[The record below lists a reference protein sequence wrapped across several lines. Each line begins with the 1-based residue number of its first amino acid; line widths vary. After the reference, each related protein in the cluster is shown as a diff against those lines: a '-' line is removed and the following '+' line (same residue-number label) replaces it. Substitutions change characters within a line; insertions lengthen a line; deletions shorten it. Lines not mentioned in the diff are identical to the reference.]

1 MRNHMKAISYS
12 NSELYY
18 KLLDLVNN
26 SEKKEFTY
34 VDQKLDDKTYRIF
47 TYRLASWS
55 TFQDN
60 PVALEC
66 RGIMYDISD
75 EDDVI
80 LVCRP
85 QQKFFNVSEGSVEHN
100 PHDLFYV
107 YEKLDGSLISTFIHN
122 GELRLKT
129 KGSIKSKQCQMAMEW
144 LDEPENESLK
154 RNLLELT
161 QAGNTINLEWIGPDN
176 RIVVGYDNNELVYLN
191 ERNIKTGIISWPVDG
206 RLYNKINRAREF
218 PELWSDL
225 WDDFENTK
233 EQLYNE
239 TTGEG
244 YVLVFGNPMDN
255 YCIKL
260 KNHKY
265 CSIHRIRD
273 SIVYPES
280 LCELVIKGET
290 DDLYDIFKEDEKS
303 VQLIK
308 DMEDKII
315 PEYNKFVSEIEDFH
329 NDNKELS
336 RKDFAIKGTNKLS
349 KPQFVCAM
357 NLFIGREFSFTDY
370 AIRNMRTIF
379 NVKNPSEKEYV

>member
-1 MRNHMKAISYS
+1 MHNHMKPLRYS

-18 KLLDLVNN
+18 KLMDLVRN

-47 TYRLASWS
+47 TYRLASWT

-66 RGIMYDISD
+66 RGSMFDITD

-85 QQKFFNVSEGSVEHN
+85 QQKFFNVSEGGVEHN
-100 PHDLFYV
+100 PHNLFYV
-107 YEKLDGSLISTFIHN
+107 YEKIDGSLMSTFIHN
-122 GELRLKT
+122 GELRLKS
-129 KGSIKSKQCQMAMEW
+129 KGSIKSMHCIKAMEW
-144 LDEPENESLK
+144 LDKAENESLK
-154 RNLLELT
+154 RSLT
-161 QAGNTINLEWIGPDN
+161 HLTNNNNTVNLEWIGPDN

-191 ERNIKTGIISWPVDG
+191 NRNIYTGVVSWPMPG
-206 RLYNKINRAREF
+206 MLYNKINHAREF
-218 PELWSDL
+218 PHLWSEL
-225 WDDFENTK
+225 WDDFDKASEK
-233 EQLYNE
+233 LYNE
-239 TTGEG
+239 TFGEG

-265 CSIHRIRD
+265 CNIHRIRD

-303 VQLIK
+303 LQIIK

-315 PEYNKFVSEIEDFH
+315 PEYNTFISEIESFH
-329 NDNKELS
+329 QENSHLS
-336 RKDFAIKGTNKLS
+336 RKDYAIKGTKELPKS
-349 KPQFVCAM
+349 QFVCAM
-357 NLFIGREFSFTDY
+357 NMYIGREFSFVDY
-370 AIRNMRTIF
+370 TIKNMRVIF

>member
-107 YEKLDGSLISTFIHN
+107 YEKLDGSLMSTFIHK
-122 GELRLKT
+122 GELRLKS
-129 KGSIKSKQCQMAMEW
+129 KGSIKSMHCIKAMEW
-144 LDEPENESLK
+144 LDKPENESLK

-161 QAGNTINLEWIGPDN
+161 HAGNTINLEWIGPDN

-336 RKDFAIKGTNKLS
+336 RKDFAIKGTNELS

>member
-26 SEKKEFTY
+26 SKKKEFTY

-122 GELRLKT
+122 GELRLKS

-161 QAGNTINLEWIGPDN
+161 QAGSTVNLEWIGPDN

-191 ERNIKTGIISWPVDG
+191 ERNIKTGIISWPIDG

-233 EQLYNE
+233 EKLYNE

-336 RKDFAIKGTNKLS
+336 RKDFAIKGTNELS

>member
-12 NSELYY
+12 NLELYY
-18 KLLDLVNN
+18 KLMDLVNN

-60 PVALEC
+60 PEALEC
-66 RGIMYDISD
+66 RGIMYDITD
-75 EDDVI
+75 EDNLI

-85 QQKFFNVSEGSVEHN
+85 QQKFFNVSEGDVKHD

-144 LDEPENESLK
+144 LDKPENESLK
-154 RNLLELT
+154 RNLLEYAK
-161 QAGNTINLEWIGPDN
+161 AGNTVNLEWIGPDN
-176 RIVVGYDNNELVYLN
+176 RIVVGYDVNELVYLN
-191 ERNIKTGIISWPVDG
+191 TRENDSGNIQWPIPG
-206 RLYNKINRAREF
+206 RLYGKIKRAHEF
-218 PELWSDL
+218 SGIWSDL

-233 EQLYNE
+233 EELYNE
-239 TTGEG
+239 TFGEG

-290 DDLYDIFKEDEKS
+290 DDLYDIFKEDENS
-303 VQLIK
+303 IQLIR
-308 DMEDKII
+308 DMEDKVI

-329 NDNKELS
+329 KDNKELS
-336 RKDFAIKGTNKLS
+336 RKEYAIKGTNELTRT
-349 KPQFVCAM
+349 QFVCAM

-370 AIRNMRTIF
+370 AIKNMTTIF